1 MLDKENILR
10 LAQLYCNSYC
20 ALSGYDRV
28 ILTLEDID
36 ILLNPNLKPTSF
48 SKTSHVKNLTE
59 NLFYHIKTRLI
70 NNPETAYYNE

>member
-10 LAQLYCNSYC
+10 LAQLYCNSFC

-36 ILLNPNLKPTSF
+36 VLSNPNLKVANF

-59 NLFYHIKTRLI
+59 NLFYHINHRLM
-70 NNPETAYYNE
+70 NREYLV